1 MEFKH
6 TYGKVLVSVD
16 LEGKNWH
23 TFSDGTKIRLE
34 RQFDNFNRR
43 ETQPINAIV
52 ISADDIPSG
61 AEILIHHNSLHDTN
75 KVFDYL
81 PVGEME
87 ITSTV
92 KMFSIPES
100 ECFIWKDKDGKWQ
113 PLKGYATALRVFKP
127 YKGILEGVEPTRIK
141 DCLYITSGEYNGLVV
156 RTLKAADYQLV
167 FQDSNGQEGNIIRCR
182 HYEGEEHEREEIIAI
197 DKGLTKLVK
206 NGEYYIGLSVKDCK
220 PITESVASN

>member
-52 ISADDIPSG
+52 VSADDIPSG
-61 AEILIHHNSLHDTN
+61 SEILIHHNSLHDTN

-141 DCLYITSGEYNGLVV
+141 DCLYITSGEYNGLVA